1 MGLNF
6 CPKAS
11 ALILVTCNKRNIGAF
26 KKFSESL
33 VYMSVVCFLLPGLLP
48 ISNLKHKQEI
58 LCNCN
63 RGCIVLQQGDSMYAT
78 FQSLLWKGEENL
90 KKQNNNNKNL
100 QIHCKIMQLKET
112 IQEHWISFKKLVKP
126 KSSQEPSSPAKLV
139 VSLQLKTLL
148 RLFTTQLQHFYSLA

>member
-11 ALILVTCNKRNIGAF
+11 ALILVTGYKRNIRAF

-33 VYMSVVCFLLPGLLP
+33 VYVSVVCFLSPGLLS

-63 RGCIVLQQGDSMYAT
+63 RGCIVLQQGDSTYAT
-78 FQSLLWKGEENL
+78 FQSLLWKGEESL
-90 KKQNNNNKNL
+90 KRTNNNKKNHFSSTVKL
-100 QIHCKIMQLKET
+100 CSLKRQFSNTELVSQPGQTEIFTWEIGGLFTAET
-112 IQEHWISFKKLVKP
+112 P
-126 KSSQEPSSPAKLV
+126 
-139 VSLQLKTLL
+139 L
-148 RLFTTQLQHFYSLA
+148 RPFTTQLQHFTV